1 MSRAEKLAEQFHTIY
16 EELAPSFSYKT
27 RKASAVPWKDVP
39 EQNKRL
45 MIAVV
50 EKAMLPEIERLLA
63 DEREKGHIEGHTCGD
78 SIIEIDEDGKVK
90 GCAYKIRQ
98 LDLTAPSSTEEG

>member
-1 MSRAEKLAEQFHTIY
+1 MNIK
-16 EELAPSFSYKT
+16 ELAPTFSYKT

-63 DEREKGHIEGHTCGD
+63 DEREKVRALALAKVEGQFLGHVCAPD
-78 SIIEIDEDGKVK
+78 PCEDIA
-90 GCAYKIRQ
+90 CKIYHALRK
-98 LDLTAPSSTEEG
+98 LDLTAPSSTEEGK